1 MPDINMLE
9 KLRLA
14 CRNELFRNLRFT
26 VSGKVVAVLI
36 NFALGIFVARVLTK
50 EDFGKISALS
60 AFSSY
65 FIMLADYSTFS
76 VAQRNIIL
84 DRERYRDTYYVY
96 ANTKLITSVLSAL
109 LFYAVAIAAG
119 YGVDTELLLILSA
132 SILVGALC
140 SFPEILLQSFGEYG
154 IFSRLMV
161 VEALAAL
168 VIQGG
173 MVYRYR
179 TVGAFFA
186 SSLVVSVVI
195 LALNFFMV
203 GRKFDVVR
211 KHRVAQGARI
221 MALLRD
227 STPVLLGSFFY
238 ILYYRIGVIMLEKF
252 AGYEAAAEYN
262 MAFSRFDQIIN
273 IIWVQFIIVFY
284 PKMIETWDRGPVEL
298 ERILGKV
305 SLGLIGVF
313 SLLFFVSHYMAEFF
327 FGLVYSQ
334 KYADSGRIF
343 TLLVPSFLMTTLFGL
358 YYRVLIIA
366 KKEMVYTV
374 LMAVGAV
381 VNYVVGYTLVKSFG
395 AIGMVASISI
405 VNAIILTSTYVMVR
419 KCLRAAY

>member
-1 MPDINMLE
+1 MRPDINVLD
-9 KLRLA
+9 KLRST
-14 CRNELFRNLRFT
+14 CRNELFRNLGFT
-26 VSGKVVAVLI
+26 VSGKVIAVLI

-96 ANTKLITSVLSAL
+96 VNTKLITSVLSAL

-119 YGVDTELLLILSA
+119 YGVDTELLFILSA

-154 IFSRLMV
+154 LFSRLMV

-173 MVYRYR
+173 LVYRYR
-179 TVGAFFA
+179 TVGAFFL
-186 SSLVVSVVI
+186 SSLVVSVLI
-195 LALNFFMV
+195 LALNFFVV
-203 GRKFDVVR
+203 GSKFDVVR
-211 KHRVAQGARI
+211 KHRVAQKSRI

-284 PKMIETWDRGPVEL
+284 PKMIEIWDRGPAEL

-305 SLGLIGVF
+305 SFGLFGVF
-313 SLLFFVSHYMAEFF
+313 MLLFFVSHYLSEFF

-343 TLLVPSFLMTTLFGL
+343 TLLVPSFLMTTLFAL

-366 KKEMVYTV
+366 RKEMVYTV

-381 VNYVVGYTLVKSFG
+381 VNYVVGYTLVKSYG
-395 AIGMVASISI
+395 TIGMVASISI
-405 VNAIILTSTYVMVR
+405 VNALILISTYVMAR
-419 KCLRAAY
+419 KCLRAA